1 MIIAGNHTKILVY
14 FFTIW
19 QRSHKEKTSHKKAGA
34 INKLGNRP
42 KRAPN
47 SKWSL
52 KRKKKTLISS
62 MLCHKVTKIINKSTG
77 KRCFCSLL
85 KTTKA
90 INIKL
95 ITQAQIKIRLAKVI
109 WGDKSAVLIDRRHNY
124 HSKIWPFCQ
133 I

>member
-52 KRKKKTLISS
+52 KRKN
-62 MLCHKVTKIINKSTG
+62 M
-77 KRCFCSLL
+77 
-85 KTTKA
+85 
-90 INIKL
+90 KL